1 MILLEWKILKLFKDF
16 YASYYR
22 ERRVSRDEFYTAMR
36 AKFSEYNIHADDYRM
51 HGPGRYYGYNAF
63 FQMDEEWKEKLTEK
77 SGSIDL
83 FEAFLETANS
93 DVQK

>member
-1 MILLEWKILKLFKDF
+1 
-16 YASYYR
+16 
-22 ERRVSRDEFYTAMR
+22 MR